1 MKRSPILLLII
12 IGVGT
17 ALFVLLGSVLTVP
30 SPVPGVSL
38 PFPYALLSFLA
49 ILYGPVTGLAVGV
62 LGRLLTDLIR
72 GAGLWWSWIVASGA
86 FGLLMAL
93 AGRRFRFCRR
103 PFGLNDAAAF
113 ILCAV
118 ACHLICWAV
127 LTPILD
133 AVLYGA
139 PYGQMLL
146 QGLVNAALNAF
157 VTAVAGTLLC
167 FFCSAFRRRKARQKR
182 SRPVA
187 AGKPE

>member
-1 MKRSPILLLII
+1 MDQNNNNKK
-12 IGVGT
+12 
-17 ALFVLLGSVLTVP
+17 
-30 SPVPGVSL
+30 PG
-38 PFPYALLSFLA
+38 
-49 ILYGPVTGLAVGV
+49 GPGG
-62 LGRLLTDLIR
+62 GKNSNWR
-72 GAGLWWSWIVASGA
+72 G
-86 FGLLMAL
+86 
-93 AGRRFRFCRR
+93 
-103 PFGLNDAAAF
+103 F
-113 ILCAV
+113 I
-118 ACHLICWAV
+118 HLICWAV